1 MAPQPANTAAPFLL
15 QTSLKTKRYDKRLH
29 LQADAE
35 CCSST
40 VVPQGKVVKTVN

>member
-15 QTSLKTKRYDKRLH
+15 RTSLKTKRYEKRLY

-40 VVPQGKVVKTVN
+40 VVPPVRVVKTVN